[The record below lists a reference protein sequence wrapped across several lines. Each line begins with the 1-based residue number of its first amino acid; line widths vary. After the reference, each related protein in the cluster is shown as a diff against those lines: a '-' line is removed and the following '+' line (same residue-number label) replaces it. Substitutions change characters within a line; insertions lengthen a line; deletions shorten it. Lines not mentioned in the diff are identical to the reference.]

1 MEEYRQKVPFS
12 DYDVYAPYIRRM
24 VENKETNLITAYR
37 VIQYAETSGSVGVQK
52 KIPVTDKSMEVYEK
66 YSFARTKAL
75 ASRYYHAHK
84 QSHVPFEK
92 GLNMLETET
101 TVMEDGIERTL

>member
-12 DYDVYAPYIRRM
+12 DYDVYAPYIRRT

-52 KIPVTDKSMEVYEK
+52 KIPVTDKSMEVY
-66 YSFARTKAL
+66 
-75 ASRYYHAHK
+75 
-84 QSHVPFEK
+84 
-92 GLNMLETET
+92 
-101 TVMEDGIERTL
+101 